1 MEIHVGLG
9 GQLSPDDLAYHE
21 LVIDEENSDRVLREL
36 RRAIG
41 GHVETY

>member
-1 MEIHVGLG
+1 MEGYVGLG
-9 GQLSPDDLAYHE
+9 GQLPPDNLSYHE
-21 LVIDEENSDRVLREL
+21 LVIDKENSDRVLREL